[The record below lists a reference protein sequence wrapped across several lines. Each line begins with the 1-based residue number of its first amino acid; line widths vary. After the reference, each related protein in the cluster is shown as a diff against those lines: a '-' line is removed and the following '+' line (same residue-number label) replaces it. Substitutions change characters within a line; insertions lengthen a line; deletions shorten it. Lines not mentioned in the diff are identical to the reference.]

1 MTSTA
6 KTTFEINT
14 PLALFF
20 DYGQRGADR
29 ERRAVNAQCDAL
41 GIERALEID
50 LRELGT
56 TMRARQ
62 GSERRHVPLHHRNAV
77 LLSIAASVAAQEH
90 GTDIWIALSKDDVT
104 WYPSASEVFV
114 DAMRRTL
121 LTLDSRFRLHTP
133 FIGMTKSEVVDAGLK
148 YGVDFATTW
157 SCMLGYE
164 RHCGRCTQC
173 KARKQAFRK
182 RKVVEPPDFYHH

>member
-1 MTSTA
+1 MATA
-6 KTTFEINT
+6 AFDIKS

-41 GIERALEID
+41 GIARALEID

-77 LLSIAASVAAQEH
+77 LLSIAASVAAQEQ
-90 GTDIWIALSKDDVT
+90 GTDIWIALCKDDIS
-104 WYPSASEVFV
+104 WYPSASEPFV
-114 DAMRRTL
+114 DAMRHTL
-121 LTLDSRFRLHTP
+121 FTLDNRFRLHTP
-133 FIGMTKSEVVDAGLK
+133 FIDMTKSEVVDTGLK
-148 YGVDFATTW
+148 HGVDFATTW

-164 RHCGRCTQC
+164 RHCGRCAQC

-182 RKVVEPPDFYHH
+182 CKVAEPPVFYHH

>member
-1 MTSTA
+1 MGTTA
-6 KTTFEINT
+6 FDIKT

-29 ERRAVNAQCDAL
+29 ERPAVNAQCDAL

-90 GTDIWIALSKDDVT
+90 RTDIWIALCKDDVT
-104 WYPSASEVFV
+104 WYPSASEPFV
-114 DAMRRTL
+114 DAMRHTL
-121 LTLDSRFRLHTP
+121 FTLDSRFRLHTP
-133 FIGMTKSEVVDAGLK
+133 FIDMTKSEVVDTGLK
-148 YGVDFATTW
+148 HGVDFATTW

-164 RHCGRCTQC
+164 RHCGRCAQC
-173 KARKQAFRK
+173 KARKQALQK
-182 RKVVEPPDFYHH
+182 CKVAEPPDFYHH